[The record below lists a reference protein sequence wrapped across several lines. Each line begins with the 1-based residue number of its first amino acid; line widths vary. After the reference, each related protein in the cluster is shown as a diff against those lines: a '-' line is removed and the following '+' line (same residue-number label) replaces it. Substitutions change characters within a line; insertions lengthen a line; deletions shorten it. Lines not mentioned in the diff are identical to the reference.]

1 MPIGEITRGTTNTN
15 RLRRVDRFIGALPA
29 FRRADD
35 PLVVDLGYGA
45 SGVTAFELHQRLARV
60 RPDVEVI
67 GLEISPERVTH
78 ATEQLR
84 VVRAGGGSFAEN
96 AQVSFALGGFE
107 TPLPGGRRAAV
118 IRAFNVL
125 RQYDEAEVQGSWALM
140 LARLQPGGV
149 LIEGTC
155 NELGRVASWIELTA
169 AGPQSLTISLRLS
182 DLERPSIV
190 AERLP
195 KALIHRNVP
204 GERIHE
210 LLLDLDRAW
219 QHNASLSVYG
229 ATQRW
234 ITSVD
239 TIETCGWS
247 VLGARS
253 RRRLGELTVAWS
265 EVAPLSR

>member
-1 MPIGEITRGTTNTN
+1 VSSTPPSNSGW
-15 RLRRVDRFIGALPA
+15 
-29 FRRADD
+29 
-35 PLVVDLGYGA
+35 LG
-45 SGVTAFELHQRLARV
+45 
-60 RPDVEVI
+60 P
-67 GLEISPERVTH
+67 
-78 ATEQLR
+78 
-84 VVRAGGGSFAEN
+84 
-96 AQVSFALGGFE
+96 ALGGFE

-125 RQYDEAEVQGSWALM
+125 RQYDEAEVQGSWDLM
-140 LARLQPGGV
+140 LARLQPGGA

-182 DLERPSIV
+182 DLERPSVV

-204 GERIHE
+204 GERIHD

-239 TIETCGWS
+239 ALETSGWS